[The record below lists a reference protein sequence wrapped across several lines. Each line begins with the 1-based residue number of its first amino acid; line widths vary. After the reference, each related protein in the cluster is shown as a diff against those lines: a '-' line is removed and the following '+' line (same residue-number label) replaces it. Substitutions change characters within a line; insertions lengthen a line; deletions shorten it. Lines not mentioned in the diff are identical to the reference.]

1 MQFFKTVIPKPDSSL
16 PKFDN
21 EKLFSR
27 TYIVLQVT

>member
-21 EKLFSR
+21 EDYSLAPTLFCE
-27 TYIVLQVT
+27 